1 MKPKPTIGAVV
12 PVLEKRGG
20 VRHFLE
26 IGNVLTR
33 RGFDYTVFTDDPAE
47 KLDWFKFDGKISDW
61 RYGIKADILLVGD
74 PQLLPIAHKM
84 QGEIYVWI
92 IAAGPYKKM
101 YEAYVKQYPLLLIN
115 RWFLKD
121 YPNGHVVELG
131 VNTVHFTPKKRRVLF
146 YSGGARGLHKQGHII
161 HDALRDLDSVEL
173 VELKDLDNDQL
184 AEAYRSGDYFVAW
197 EMEGGF
203 SNTAAEALASGLP
216 VVTNGN
222 NCEPFLDRCIVVKDR
237 FALRRFFQDPMG
249 DQTWEKTVDE
259 LLKVIY
265 PYGAQK

>member
-1 MKPKPTIGAVV
+1 MKKKPTIGAVI
-12 PVLEKRGG
+12 PCLDKRGG

-33 RGFDYTVFTDDPAE
+33 RGYDYTIFTDDSAE
-47 KLDWFKFDGKISDW
+47 KLDWFKFDGQIKDW
-61 RYGIKADILLVGD
+61 RYGIKADIILVGD
-74 PQLLPIAHKM
+74 PQLLPVTDVMEGK
-84 QGEIYVWI
+84 IYVWV
-92 IAAGPYKKM
+92 IASGPYKEM
-101 YEAYVKQYPLLLIN
+101 YEPYVGKFPFLLIN

-131 VNTVHFTPKKRRVLF
+131 VNTEHFTPRIRRVLF
-146 YSGGARGLHKQGHII
+146 YSGGERGLHKQGHII
-161 HDALRDLDSVEL
+161 YAALQDVPWVEL
-173 VELKDLDNDQL
+173 VELKDLNNDEL

-222 NCEPFLDRCIVVKDR
+222 NCEPFIDKCIIVNTPEK
-237 FALRRFFQDPMG
+237 LRQFFVDPMKYN
-249 DQTWEKTVDE
+249 TWEYTVDE
-259 LLKVIY
+259 LLKVLKI
-265 PYGAQK
+265 